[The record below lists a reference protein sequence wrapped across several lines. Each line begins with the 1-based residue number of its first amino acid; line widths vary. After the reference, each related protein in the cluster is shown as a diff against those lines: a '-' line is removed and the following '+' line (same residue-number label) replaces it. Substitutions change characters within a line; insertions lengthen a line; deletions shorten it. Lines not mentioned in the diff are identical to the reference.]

1 MRTLYT
7 HETGTLKIKTIF
19 NRHYSVLGKTVN
31 YSYSCRRRITWRN
44 RQMMEL
50 WETDPTPGHMWDY
63 HTEITW
69 ARVVMNELTGTA
81 QPPGDS
87 SDVWRLRTHHMR
99 QFKFIQ
105 LETAELRLLIYHI
118 RRKLLRNMLNSILE
132 KMKRAQAKF
141 QMCRAHLSDC
151 INITHGI
158 DIRSHHRQTGTAGF
172 STF

>member
-1 MRTLYT
+1 MTQQANDGAL
-7 HETGTLKIKTIF
+7 G
-19 NRHYSVLGKTVN
+19 NRSN
-31 YSYSCRRRITWRN
+31 SR
-44 RQMMEL
+44 
-50 WETDPTPGHMWDY
+50 HMWDY

-69 ARVVMNELTGTA
+69 VRVVMNELTGTA

-99 QFKFIQ
+99 QFKLIR

-141 QMCRAHLSDC
+141 QMCSAHLSGC
-151 INITHGI
+151 LNITHGTY
-158 DIRSHHRQTGTAGF
+158 IRPHYRQTGTAGF

>member
-1 MRTLYT
+1 
-7 HETGTLKIKTIF
+7 
-19 NRHYSVLGKTVN
+19 
-31 YSYSCRRRITWRN
+31 
-44 RQMMEL
+44 
-50 WETDPTPGHMWDY
+50 MWDY

-99 QFKFIQ
+99 QFKLIR

-132 KMKRAQAKF
+132 KNETSASEV
-141 QMCRAHLSDC
+141 SDVQSTS
-151 INITHGI
+151 IKVIGI
-158 DIRSHHRQTGTAGF
+158 YNC
-172 STF
+172 

>member
-1 MRTLYT
+1 
-7 HETGTLKIKTIF
+7 
-19 NRHYSVLGKTVN
+19 
-31 YSYSCRRRITWRN
+31 
-44 RQMMEL
+44 MEL
-50 WETDPTPGHMWDY
+50 WETDPTPGHMWDH

-132 KMKRAQAKF
+132 ETKRAQAKF
-141 QMCRAHLSDC
+141 QMCRAHLLDC
-151 INITHGI
+151 LNITHGA
-158 DIRSHHRQTGTAGF
+158 DIRSH
-172 STF
+172 

>member
-1 MRTLYT
+1 MTQQANDGAL
-7 HETGTLKIKTIF
+7 G
-19 NRHYSVLGKTVN
+19 NRSN
-31 YSYSCRRRITWRN
+31 SR
-44 RQMMEL
+44 
-50 WETDPTPGHMWDY
+50 HMWDH

-99 QFKFIQ
+99 QFKLIR

-132 KMKRAQAKF
+132 ETKRAQAKF
-141 QMCRAHLSDC
+141 QMCRAHLLR
-151 INITHGI
+151 ITTVKRMA
-158 DIRSHHRQTGTAGF
+158 DLF
-172 STF
+172 F

>member
-1 MRTLYT
+1 M
-7 HETGTLKIKTIF
+7 
-19 NRHYSVLGKTVN
+19 N
-31 YSYSCRRRITWRN
+31 YSQAVGRRITWRN

-50 WETDPTPGHMWDY
+50 WETDPTPGHMWDH

-99 QFKFIQ
+99 QFKLIR

-118 RRKLLRNMLNSILE
+118 RRKLLRNMLNSISK

-141 QMCRAHLSDC
+141 QMCSAHLLEC
-151 INITHGI
+151 LNITNGI
-158 DIRSHHRQTGTAGF
+158 NIRSHYRQTGTAGF

>member
-7 HETGTLKIKTIF
+7 HETGTLKSKKNF
-19 NRHYSVLGKTVN
+19 NRHYSVFGKTVN
-31 YSYSCRRRITWRN
+31 YSQAVGRRITWRN

-50 WETDPTPGHMWDY
+50 WETDPTPGHMWDH

-99 QFKFIQ
+99 QFRFIQ
-105 LETAELRLLIYHI
+105 LETAESRLLIYHI
-118 RRKLLRNMLNSILE
+118 RRTMLRIMLNSIIG
-132 KMKRAQAKF
+132 KRKRAQASF
-141 QMCRAHLSDC
+141 RCAEH
-151 INITHGI
+151 IY
-158 DIRSHHRQTGTAGF
+158 QTV
-172 STF
+172 